1 MVVLASFYER
11 LRSTRVVRGLT
22 QEELARAMGWGER
35 SNVSRL
41 ESGKHIPRADTLV
54 QLCQVLNVSADYLL
68 GLKDNHVPFCDNE

>member
-1 MVVLASFYER
+1 MVLACFYER

-22 QEELARAMGWGER
+22 QEELAKQMGWGER

-41 ESGKHIPRADTLV
+41 ESGKHIPRADTLA

-68 GLKDNHVPFCDNE
+68 GLKDSSCTSSSDSS